1 MRELPTPT
9 PRVLGRYD
17 QVGCCAQAG
26 RWLQHLKLLPGRQER
41 HLYPPHARGAAG
53 LLRATPSPPPDPSN
67 AYRAVFLGQQ
77 FDASKPSHEENV
89 SFRTEGFRMISR
101 GGCSLAKIETH
112 RRQIFAPEL
121 ARGGTQVCTIDVE
134 TGAVTELTPAV
145 EGR

>member
-1 MRELPTPT
+1 MSYPRRPRACSAGTIRLVAAHRRGGGSNTSSFSPDGRSVTYTRLTPGAQ
-9 PRVLGRYD
+9 PDCYVRP
-17 QVGCCAQAG
+17 QV
-26 RWLQHLKLLPGRQER
+26 HPN
-41 HLYPPHARGAAG
+41 
-53 LLRATPSPPPDPSN
+53 PSN
-67 AYRAVFLGQQ
+67 AYRAVLFVLGQQ